1 MGVIVRL
8 VQANLNSTMGNPDAP
23 LIVCHQE
30 LQGASWDGVE
40 TAQMIHDFMNSF
52 GTYWVAG

>member
-1 MGVIVRL
+1 VIVRL